1 MAPTGQ
7 NWDNLSTNNEEGER
21 ISLVVQ
27 WLSICLLMQG
37 MWVRSLVKGIRS
49 HMLQLE
55 ILHATTKTWHS
66 QINKY
71 LKKRERENVIILGG
85 GTSGRCLGHEG
96 RALMNGISALIR
108 DPRELP

>member
-55 ILHATTKTWHS
+55 ILHATTKIQCS
-66 QINKY
+66 QTKRKTKSFLCVKNK
-71 LKKRERENVIILGG
+71 
-85 GTSGRCLGHEG
+85 
-96 RALMNGISALIR
+96 
-108 DPRELP
+108 

>member
-1 MAPTGQ
+1 M
-7 NWDNLSTNNEEGER
+7 
-21 ISLVVQ
+21 VQ
-27 WLSICLLMQG
+27 WLRLHTPNAGGLSSIPGQ
-37 MWVRSLVKGIRS
+37 RPRS
-49 HMLQLE
+49 HIPQLE